1 MSELRMIAITSELAD
16 AVRSSRVSPGYG
28 HPVTAKVATGLGPCR
43 HCLRPFVVGEEVR
56 LLFTLD
62 PFDGVASIPQ
72 PGPVF
77 LHEEVCERHAED
89 AGYPEGLLQLGAL
102 LDGYDAE
109 QMIRRREVVEKDVS
123 PEATMREMMMDPQV
137 RYVVVRDPNAGCYR
151 MRVERWEGR
160 DD

>member
-1 MSELRMIAITSELAD
+1 MSELNLKMIAIASELAEQ
-16 AVRSSRVSPGYG
+16 VRATRVSPGYG

-43 HCLRPFVVGEEVR
+43 HCLQPFVVGEEVR

-62 PFDGVASIPQ
+62 PFEGVAPIPQ

-77 LHEEVCERHAED
+77 LHEEACARHGED

-102 LDGYDAE
+102 LDGYDAS
-109 QMIRRREVVEKDVS
+109 QMIRRRVVVEKDVS
-123 PEATMREMMMDPQV
+123 PEGSLREMMGDPLV

-151 MRVERWEGR
+151 MRVERREGC
-160 DD
+160 